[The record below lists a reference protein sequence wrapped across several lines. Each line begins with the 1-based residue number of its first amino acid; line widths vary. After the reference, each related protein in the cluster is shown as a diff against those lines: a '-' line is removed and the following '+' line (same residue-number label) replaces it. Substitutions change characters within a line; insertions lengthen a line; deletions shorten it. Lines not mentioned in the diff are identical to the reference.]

1 MPLTYHGDH
10 VQCNEESAW
19 KIKSLLD
26 FILKR
31 MHHKS
36 QSQITITMLTKY
48 WSVSLFTTVVR
59 SWAMSIID
67 IDIGVSLCLCL
78 GGWELRAEM
87 DIPGV
92 SGDPGIIVTLS
103 PTEHCMGVFVR
114 LISWNTIDVSQSN
127 NSDCRDAETWTWL
140 ALSLRKDSW
149 FDTGT

>member
-10 VQCNEESAW
+10 VQCNEVSAW

-31 MHHKS
+31 MHHKN

-92 SGDPGIIVTLS
+92 SGDPGIVTLS

-127 NSDCRDAETWTWL
+127 NSDCRDAETWAWL